1 MATGIFLFNTL
12 TVDWL
17 TWESVALTFGATVLI
32 LFCLYRGSGYN
43 RRFLFGVVGG
53 VAFALLGG
61 MRVLMEHERVY
72 FTWDGKKQLYCGV
85 IETVP
90 EVRGKTLQAEVR
102 LSSVRSVEDTLPPR
116 MLHHSIL
123 LYWVSDSLAAPLCC
137 GDSVCFYGQV
147 SRPSFKE
154 AGFDYAVYLE
164 RKGISGTA
172 VAFSGHWKRL
182 PGSRRLTLRQHAA
195 VMQRKISEVYRSW
208 GLRGEELAVV
218 SALTVGDKRE
228 LTPGLRVTYNAA
240 GASHVLALSGLHVGI
255 LAGMLMGLFY
265 PFTRFRSG
273 RQIVS
278 FAVVALLWA
287 FAFIAGL
294 SPSVVRA
301 VTMFSL
307 YVLASLLTEGRFSGM
322 PSLVFAAFLM
332 LLYQPFYLFDVSF
345 QLSFVAVASILCFY
359 PLISAYCPF
368 QHSGLRYVWNILALS
383 FVAQL
388 GTLPFVLYYFGT
400 FPSYFLLANLFVSPL
415 AVCILGSALA
425 SFLLAPVPLVG
436 KWAVCVL
443 QFSAEALNTSMAW
456 VKGLSGSQLTSL
468 HVSGFQALLL
478 CVELLMV
485 YAYGLYH
492 KRYCLI
498 GMLLLA
504 DIFILSLFF

>member
-12 TVDWL
+12 AIDWL
-17 TWESVALTFGATVLI
+17 TWKAVALCFTVTALI
-32 LFCLYRGSGYN
+32 LFSLYRTLGYN
-43 RRFLFGVVGG
+43 QRFLFGVVGG
-53 VAFALLGG
+53 LAFVLLGG
-61 MRVLMEHERVY
+61 TRVLMEHERVH
-72 FTWDGKKQLYCGV
+72 FTWDGRKLLYCGV
-85 IETVP
+85 VETVP

-102 LSSVRSVEDTLPPR
+102 LSSVRSVEDTLPSR
-116 MLHHSIL
+116 LLQHSIL
-123 LYWVSDSLAAPLCC
+123 LYWMPDSLAAPLRC
-137 GDSVCFYGQV
+137 GDSVCFYSRV
-147 SRPSFKE
+147 SRPSFKD
-154 AGFDYAVYLE
+154 AGFDYATYLE

-182 PGSRRLTLRQHAA
+182 PNSRGLTLRQYAA
-195 VMQRKISEVYRSW
+195 VVQQKISEVYRAW
-208 GLRGEELAVV
+208 GLQGEAFAVV

-228 LTPGLRVTYNAA
+228 LTPDLKATYNAA

-255 LAGMLMGLFY
+255 LAGMLTGLFY
-265 PFTRFRSG
+265 PLTRFRSG
-273 RQIVS
+273 RQAVS
-278 FAVVALLWA
+278 FMVVVLLWA

-322 PSLVFAAFLM
+322 PSLVFVAFLM

-359 PLISAYCPF
+359 PLLSAHCPF
-368 QHSGLRYVWNILALS
+368 RYAGLRSVWNILALS
-383 FVAQL
+383 FIAQL

-425 SFLLAPVPLVG
+425 SFLLEPVPLLG
-436 KWAVCVL
+436 KWAVRVL
-443 QFSAEALNTSMAW
+443 ELSAEALNTSMTW
-456 VKGLSGSQLTSL
+456 VEGLAGSQLTSL

-478 CVELLMV
+478 CVGLLMV
-485 YAYGLYH
+485 YAYGLHH

>member
-1 MATGIFLFNTL
+1 MENAPHFTAYPLFRLTLWMATGIFLFNTL
-12 TVDWL
+12 AVDWL
-17 TWESVALTFGATVLI
+17 TWEPVALTFGATVLI

-61 MRVLMEHERVY
+61 ARVLMEHERVY

-228 LTPGLRVTYNAA
+228 LTPGLRATYNAA

-345 QLSFVAVASILCFY
+345 QLSFVA
-359 PLISAYCPF
+359 
-368 QHSGLRYVWNILALS
+368 
-383 FVAQL
+383 QL
-388 GTLPFVLYYFGT
+388 GTLPCVLYYFGT

-425 SFLLAPVPLVG
+425 SFLLVPVPLVG